1 MRLNRWT
8 QSSVFASFALL
19 PLPFVSAKA
28 VEQNLF
34 TWSSTVDKEV
44 VIQVHGR
51 DVATRGGGLD
61 ATFSPRWNLSQPLPR
76 TSGVIRVH
84 VESGRG
90 DVEVL
95 ENPSARNDYTAT
107 IRVRDSRGGADQ
119 YRLAVTFDSDGNRD
133 GNRGSGDY
141 DRGDGRDGYDPRENS
156 GNGRGSYDPR
166 DDSGNR
172 RGGYDA
178 RDDRGNGRGG
188 YDPRDD
194 HRNDHGWYDR
204 RRRDAGA
211 LRWSGLVDG
220 VAEIRIQGKRIES
233 SSRQGQRLRDVNYDL
248 LGSALPR
255 RDVRV
260 ELASDVGRG
269 SVQVVQQPSMWN
281 GYVAVIRIE
290 DRRGGYG
297 SYDFDVR
304 W

>member
-8 QSSVFASFALL
+8 QSSVLASLALL
-19 PLPFVSAKA
+19 PLPFVSANA
-28 VEQNLF
+28 VERSLF

-51 DVATRGGGLD
+51 DVATRGSGMD

-84 VESGRG
+84 VENGRG

-107 IRVRDSRGGADQ
+107 IRIRDSRGGAGQ
-119 YRLAVTFDSDGNRD
+119 YRLAVTFDSDGDRD
-133 GNRGSGDY
+133 GNRGNGDY
-141 DRGDGRDGYDPRENS
+141 DRGNGRGGYDPRDNN
-156 GNGRGSYDPR
+156 GNGRGGYDPR
-166 DDSGNR
+166 DNS
-172 RGGYDA
+172 
-178 RDDRGNGRGG
+178 GNGRGG

-204 RRRDAGA
+204 SRRDAGA
-211 LRWSGLVDG
+211 LRWSGRVDG
-220 VAEIRIQGKRIES
+220 VAEIRIQGNRIES
-233 SSRQGQRLRDVNYDL
+233 SSRQGQRLRDVRFDV

-260 ELASDVGRG
+260 ELAGDVGRG
-269 SVQVVQQPSMWN
+269 SVQVVQQPSMRN
-281 GYVAVIRIE
+281 GYAAVIRIE